1 MEITINQ
8 NENQL
13 ITISNDNVQDISIN
27 QNDNQLLTI
36 ETPTTPEIDISQRE
50 NQTIYIDGGGVAIGV
65 SDVLVN
71 GVSVVSGNIAYV
83 IVPTKTSELENDSH
97 FITTETD
104 PTVPTVV
111 KQITLADINNW
122 NSKQAQLI
130 SGSTIKTVNNESLLG
145 SGNIN
150 IEGTTYTAGDGISIE
165 NNIITNEV
173 TSYNDLTDLPDI
185 PTKTSDLLN
194 DSDFVSEDDLSEVA
208 FTGSYNSLSDT
219 PIIPDSTSELT
230 NDSDFITSAEV
241 STELATKQDLLVSGT
256 NIKTIN
262 SNSILGSGDLVIGGG
277 SATDVQING
286 TSIVSNNV
294 ANIITESAYNSSTNK
309 IATKSDIPTST
320 SALTND
326 SNFAVTNANN
336 NFSAN
341 QSINGQVSASGSLIT
356 TGNDTGV
363 ICDNTQATTPRKTK
377 FTVSNNGNSGIY
389 DNTNS
394 SWIIRSDTSQN
405 VYIPHPLTTD
415 GTFKVNNN
423 SKYINI
429 APQSASYVNYETDVA
444 DGHYFNKNVY
454 VNGNVYG
461 GSSYNKQLAFKEDI
475 ATKVTFNSEWIH
487 ANLSNGGGWKMLIP
501 LNNPNKTRPTLSLTS
516 VQYFNGASWVNCSCS
531 LANTFETF
539 VTFNLSGINMPN
551 NEVVLVRLS
560 GTLTL

>member
-13 ITISNDNVQDISIN
+13 ITISNENVQDISIN

-83 IVPTKTSELENDSH
+83 LVPTKLSELENDEH
-97 FITTETD
+97 FITSETD

-122 NSKQAQLI
+122 NSKQAQLV

-150 IEGTTYTAGDGISIE
+150 IEGTTYTAGNGISIE
-165 NNIITNEV
+165 NNIITNEI
-173 TSYNDLTDLPDI
+173 TNYNDLTDLPTI
-185 PTKTSDLLN
+185 PNKTSDLIN
-194 DSDFVSEDDLSEVA
+194 DEDFVSEDDLAEVS

-230 NDSDFITSAEV
+230 NDSDFITGAEV

-294 ANIITESAYNSSTNK
+294 ADIITESAYNSSTNK
-309 IATKSDIPTST
+309 IATMSDVPTIPSNL
-320 SALTND
+320 AYTN
-326 SNFAVTNANN
+326 VNN
-336 NFSAN
+336 NFSTN
-341 QSINGQVSASGSLIT
+341 QNVSGQVSASGSLIT

-377 FTVSNNGNSGIY
+377 YTVSNNGNAGIY
-389 DNTNS
+389 DMTNS
-394 SWIIRSDTSQN
+394 AWIIRSDTSQN
-405 VYIPHPLTTD
+405 VYIPHN
-415 GTFKVNNN
+415 F
-423 SKYINI
+423 
-429 APQSASYVNYETDVA
+429 YVTGDLY
-444 DGHYFNKNVY
+444 
-454 VNGNVYG
+454 
-461 GSSYNKQLAFKEDI
+461 GSSGANKRLAYTDEIPTKTSQLTNDLNFITSSSLAK
-475 ATKVTFNSEWIH
+475 TVTFNNEWLISSY
-487 ANLSNGGGWKMLIP
+487 AVGGGYRIIIP
-501 LNNPNKTRPTLSLTS
+501 LNNPNKSTPTLNVSS
-516 VQYFNGASWVNCSCS
+516 CEYFDGNSWVSS
-531 LANTFETF
+531 SVSIANIFETF
-539 VTFNLSGINMPN
+539 VVLSISGGGNRN
-551 NEVVLVRLS
+551 VLIRLT
-560 GTLTL
+560 GTLSL